1 MSILK
6 LFTYTV
12 PYFTTMLR
20 NKGFQDARKNFQKD
34 KLFEKAIQIC
44 VSSENCS
51 LYSECDLEFVSKRPH

>member
-1 MSILK
+1 
-6 LFTYTV
+6 
-12 PYFTTMLR
+12 MLR

-51 LYSECDLEFVSKRPH
+51 LFSECDLEFVSKRPH